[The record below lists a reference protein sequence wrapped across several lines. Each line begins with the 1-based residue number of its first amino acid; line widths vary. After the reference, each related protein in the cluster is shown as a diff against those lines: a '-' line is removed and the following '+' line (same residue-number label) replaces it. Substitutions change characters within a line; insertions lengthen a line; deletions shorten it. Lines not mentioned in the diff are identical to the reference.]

1 MNDDPSLLLFY
12 IRFALSVF
20 IYSTQAHNMF
30 IRLYMIFS
38 LPERPAVWDIRVNS
52 LKRIT
57 TSLYIV
63 VGLASTE
70 FELNA
75 NDRAEG
81 VNWYYSQRSFSQRCL
96 LQSLRYYEHLR
107 DSCSDPFIC
116 IYMLSLASAIFV
128 ILGAAFFLFLI

>member
-57 TSLYIV
+57 TSMYLYIV

-81 VNWYYSQRSFSQRCL
+81 AN
-96 LQSLRYYEHLR
+96 
-107 DSCSDPFIC
+107 
-116 IYMLSLASAIFV
+116 
-128 ILGAAFFLFLI
+128 